1 MSYCLNPRCTS
12 PQNADDTEVC
22 QCGAKLQLGASE
34 APGAARYRAL
44 RPLGQGGFGRTFLAV
59 GLAKPDKPLCV
70 IKQFFPN
77 VGIDRPKASELFREE
92 AERLSQLSAHPQIP
106 NLLDYLE
113 QDGQQYLIQEFIEGQ
128 NLEQELRTQSALSES
143 QIRQLLLDLLP
154 VVQFMHDRQVI
165 HRDIKPANIIRR
177 ASDQKLVLVDLGAA
191 KYATGTALLRTG
203 TTIGSA
209 EYTAPEQVRGRA
221 VFASDIYSL
230 GATCVH
236 LLTQMS
242 PFDLFDTSDD
252 RWVWRDYLIHPVSDS
267 LAQVLDRMLQNATS
281 RRYQFADQV
290 LTDLRQPE
298 LAIAT
303 STRKQEA
310 YFLSGTARPLLT
322 RHSLGLPRIAE
333 DQSICTLS
341 AVGEVVSIALS
352 PDGKM
357 LVSSSASR
365 KAHDN
370 AVNVWNLQTREMI
383 HQFQQ
388 TAWMNAI
395 AIRPDGRVLV
405 GGGTNGTLNFWSL
418 QTGELMGSIHAH
430 AGQVSSLAICSAGDT
445 LVTSGTDGMINLWN
459 LTTGRLI
466 RNLNAQSKR
475 IPAIAISPDRQFLAS
490 SNYGATIS
498 LWEFGTGRKLQTLRG
513 EATHGY
519 SSIAISPNGRIIA
532 CGSSASKNGAIQTW
546 DFVDRHLTGSASF
559 DVHVGLVQ
567 AVAVSP
573 DGKLLASGSRDMTV
587 KLWNLHTGALV
598 RHFQGHLSPIFSVA
612 FSSNEFLVSGDGEGV
627 IKVWALP

>member
-1 MSYCLNPRCTS
+1 MSYCLNSACPA
-12 PQNADDTEVC
+12 PQNADEAEFC
-22 QCGAKLQLGASE
+22 HCGAKLRLND
-34 APGAARYRAL
+34 RYMAL
-44 RPLGQGGFGRTFLAV
+44 KLIGQSGFGRTFLSV
-59 GLAKPDKPLCV
+59 DLAKVEKPLCV

-77 VGIDRPKASELFREE
+77 LGIDRAKASKLFHNE
-92 AERLSQLSAHPQIP
+92 AERLKQLGEHLQIP

-113 QDGQQYLIQEFIEGQ
+113 QDGQQYLIQEFIDGR
-128 NLEQELRTQSALSES
+128 NLEQELSKRSAFAES
-143 QIRQLLLDLLP
+143 DIQQLLNDLLP
-154 VVQFMHDRQVI
+154 VLQFMHDRQVI

-177 ASDQKLVLVDLGAA
+177 AADQKLILVDLGAA
-191 KYATGTALLRTG
+191 KSVTGTALLRTG

-252 RWVWRDYLIHPVSDS
+252 RWVWRDYLSHPVSER
-267 LAQVLDRMLQNATS
+267 LAQILDRMLQNATS
-281 RRYQFADQV
+281 RRYESANQV
-290 LTDLRQPE
+290 LADLRQP
-298 LAIAT
+298 AQVIVT
-303 STRKQEA
+303 STRKREA
-310 YFLSGTARPLLT
+310 FLSGMARPLLMRQT
-322 RHSLGLPRIAE
+322 SISPLRIAE

-357 LVSSSASR
+357 LVGSSASR
-365 KAHDN
+365 KASDN
-370 AVNVWNLQTREMI
+370 AVNVWNLHTGEMI

-445 LVTSGTDGMINLWN
+445 LATSGTDGMINLWN

-475 IPAIAISPDRQFLAS
+475 IPAIAISPDRQYFAS
-490 SNYGATIS
+490 SSYGATIS
-498 LWEFGTGRKLQTLRG
+498 LWEFSTGRKLQTLRG

-532 CGSSASKNGAIQTW
+532 CGSSASKNGAIHTW

-598 RHFQGHLSPIFSVA
+598 RHFQGHLSPIYSLA
-612 FSSNEFLVSGDGEGV
+612 FSSDRTLVSGDGEGL
-627 IKVWALP
+627 IKVWSLP